1 MSMLCMWRSHKLRL
15 PPQHFQRRCRQMK
28 PRRRWVIRW
37 NHFYI
42 ILSRF
47 FAEVFSHA
55 FLYWNNSP
63 IYCIWA
69 DCWYWTTCF
78 DIKINVFLSSCFTI
92 QIWEFFEKCIEYLIV
107 DIIFNFTRFLSK
119 ATFRKQFLIVS
130 VRTSFQALATYS
142 MGCRT
147 SICFAISESSKSSL
161 KRAITY
167 RINFSQYFDVK
178 LWMKAQFW
186 KKLLCN
192 PHKNN
197 ISNHLINLSKII
209 DRNSSR
215 YDKYLCIGD
224 FNTETSETALRNFC
238 DLYKSFR
245 LS

>member
-1 MSMLCMWRSHKLRL
+1 MLCMWRSHKLPL

-47 FAEVFSHA
+47 FAGIFSHA

-63 IYCIWA
+63 ICCIWA

-78 DIKINVFLSSCFTI
+78 DIKINVFLGMYSFTI
-92 QIWEFFEKCIEYLIV
+92 QICEFFEKCIEYLIV
-107 DIIFNFTRFLSK
+107 DILFNFTRFLSK

-130 VRTSFQALATYS
+130 VITSFQALATYS

-147 SICFAISESSKSSL
+147 SICFSISESSKSSL
-161 KRAITY
+161 TRATTY
-167 RINFSQYFDVK
+167 RINFFRYFDVK

-186 KKLLCN
+186 KKLLYS
-192 PHKNN
+192 PHKNIFRSFDVSQEN
-197 ISNHLINLSKII
+197 
-209 DRNSSR
+209 
-215 YDKYLCIGD
+215 YW
-224 FNTETSETALRNFC
+224 
-238 DLYKSFR
+238 LY
-245 LS
+245 